1 MPPDLRL
8 IATDLDG
15 TITGD
20 SSELPLYTELRKRI
34 DHLRARHE
42 SVWAVCTG
50 RSLNSFREATE
61 AMEAVGLMP
70 DFVILRHAYV
80 YERRRLGY
88 RPHVG
93 WNLRIR
99 LHLFLSS
106 LNIRGA
112 IKEWHR
118 LVLGITPHVTTIH
131 RRSNRLCLRFEK
143 DADCNQACTL
153 LQEKA
158 REFRYLVVFRY
169 LQEID
174 VRMVPFTKG
183 LALQDLAARLG
194 IGPEEMLAVGNGH
207 NDISMLDGRI
217 ARHTGC
223 PGNAEVSVM
232 QTVHKAGGHVSRQ
245 HILAGTI
252 DVLDAYLEDRV
263 DSSLPD
269 WWKDASD
276 TRNPRTRGWHSRPPR
291 PPVKDKKKRRGI
303 ILVIL
308 IIYALLTVFASFE
321 ILPFSDFIMLPF
333 TWLGRL
339 FEHIL

>member
-1 MPPDLRL
+1 MPPTVRL
-8 IATDLDG
+8 VATDLDG

-34 DHLRARHE
+34 EHLRARNAA
-42 SVWAVCTG
+42 VWVVCTG
-50 RSLNSFREATE
+50 RSLNSYRDATD
-61 AMEAVGLMP
+61 AMQTVGLMP
-70 DFVILRHAYV
+70 DFVILKHAYV

-88 RPHVG
+88 RPHAG

-99 LHLFLSS
+99 LHLLLSS

-112 IKEWHR
+112 IQEWHR

-131 RRSNRLCLRFEK
+131 RRRNRLCLRFEK
-143 DADCNQACTL
+143 DEDCNKAFEL
-153 LQEKA
+153 LKEKA

-169 LQEID
+169 LMEID

-183 LALQDLAARLG
+183 LALQDLAERLD
-194 IGPEEMLAVGNGH
+194 ISRDEMLAIGNGH

-217 ARHTGC
+217 ARYTGC

-232 QTVHKAGGHVSRQ
+232 QTVHKADGHVSRE
-245 HILAGTI
+245 HILAGAI
-252 DVLDAYLEDRV
+252 DVIDAHLEDRV

-269 WWKDASD
+269 WWKDTSD

-291 PPVKDKKKRRGI
+291 PPVKDKKKRRSI
-303 ILVIL
+303 ILMIL
-308 IIYALLTVFASFE
+308 IIYALLTVFASFDV
-321 ILPFSDFIMLPF
+321 LPFSDVIMLPF
-333 TWLGRL
+333 SWLARL
-339 FEHIL
+339 FEYLL